1 MKKGKHCNRC
11 DGELKTIMRVGGSQF
26 YYCTNNLC
34 PYFALLQIPKTRIIK
49 QAISMMEIE

>member
-1 MKKGKHCNRC
+1 MKEKKLCNKC
-11 DGELKTIMRVGGSQF
+11 NEELKIIMRVEKSKF